1 MRKVY
6 QYHFQAAVKKEKR
19 ITFNALTYP
28 RFFAHYNKSMAIRGK
43 SISTGSG
50 ICIGG
55 YHQGN
60 QGVRGWGHARML
72 YGAGKVDCGGLFRS
86 DSDTEEAAGAYR
98 IQSGRNGRIRTADP
112 LRVEQML

>member
-1 MRKVY
+1 MEDIIKEIKVCEDG
-6 QYHFQAAVKKEKR
+6 V
-19 ITFNALTYP
+19 TL
-28 RFFAHYNKSMAIRGK
+28 AI
-43 SISTGSG
+43 
-50 ICIGG
+50 
-55 YHQGN
+55 
-60 QGVRGWGHARML
+60 